1 MPLKTSWH
9 CSCNATFPGD
19 LLMVVANHDR
29 VGNWNPQNSV
39 VLSTDASSFPTWR
52 SGEVCFDE
60 QQPVRLEYKLIIRR
74 ASGEIYWE
82 PIPTNR
88 VVTLTANTS
97 SVIENVW
104 GSLATC
110 SITFFPLQPIPSPS
124 FYKHAER
131 TKKEASSVHLHSAS
145 ISDDSGSDT
154 GTCSQVDESRTQRNV
169 RGQPA
174 SVGTGKATA
183 AERGGKGYVMPH
195 HQCSTSQRR
204 HSISTQ
210 AADEAAGGGNR
221 VSFKRSAFILA
232 NTGPITN
239 YYTVSKT
246 IGRGTWGEVKL
257 VIDNGTGAR
266 RAAKKIP
273 KCYVE
278 DADRFRQEIEIMKSL
293 DHPNIVRLYETFE
306 DMTDFYLV
314 MEYCTGGELF
324 DRLVHQGVFTEA
336 LACRIMRQILAAVAY
351 CHAHRVAHRDLKP
364 ENFLF
369 LHDNP
374 ESPIK
379 LIDFGLAARF
389 KSGQPMR
396 TRAGTPYYV
405 SPQVLEGRYGP
416 ECDVWS
422 AGVMMYILLCGYPP
436 FNAPSDRAIMNKVRA
451 GHYTFPDSEW
461 SRVSLQAKDLISR
474 LLDRHPRTRISA
486 EQALRHAWFAM
497 HAPGDHFEPLGLD
510 ILSKF
515 RRFQGLSR
523 LKKLALTV
531 IAQHLEDSEIE
542 GLKNL
547 FTQLDTEG
555 DGVLTVEEI
564 RKGIERSGVHLP
576 PDMVLED
583 VLREVDTAG
592 TGSIDYTEFIAACLH
607 QSHYIRE
614 EACRAAFRVLDI
626 NGDGLVSAQE
636 LRQVFHMAGDLE
648 TDAAAELLEAD
659 ADGDGHI
666 TFDEF
671 CGLMR
676 KVPSLAL
683 VTEHTVSMMRRT
695 CSRTNISEASLT
707 PRATG

>member
-1 MPLKTSWH
+1 MPLKTSWQ
-9 CSCNATFPGD
+9 CSCSATFPGD
-19 LLMVVANHDR
+19 LLMLVGNHER
-29 VGNWNPQNSV
+29 VGNWNPQKAV
-39 VLSTDASSFPTWR
+39 ILSTDASSFPTWR
-52 SGEVCFDE
+52 SNEVFFEE
-60 QQPVRLEYKLIIRR
+60 QQPLRLEYKLIIRR
-74 ASGEIYWE
+74 SSGEIYWE
-82 PIPTNR
+82 PIATNR
-88 VVTLTANTS
+88 VVNLTANTS
-97 SVIENVW
+97 SVTENVW

-110 SITFFPLQPIPSPS
+110 SITFFPLQPLPSPS
-124 FYKHAER
+124 FYKHVSAA
-131 TKKEASSVHLHSAS
+131 ASQKDGVSPRVRSCAS
-145 ISDDSGSDT
+145 ISGGSTSDDCQNAQSPGA
-154 GTCSQVDESRTQRNV
+154 SQ
-169 RGQPA
+169 GA
-174 SVGTGKATA
+174 GGLAATA
-183 AERGGKGYVMPH
+183 GKPAAGSAGRGTKGYMAH
-195 HQCSTSQRR
+195 RQCSGAQGRTS
-204 HSISTQ
+204 SSTQ

-232 NTGPITN
+232 NTRPITA
-239 YYTVSKT
+239 YYTISKT

-257 VIDNGTGAR
+257 VIDNETGAR

-306 DMTDFYLV
+306 DVTDFYLV

-389 KSGQPMR
+389 RPGQPMR

-436 FNAPSDRAIMNKVRA
+436 FNAPSDRGIMNKVRA

-461 SRVSLQAKDLISR
+461 NRVSLQAKDLISR

-486 EQALRHAWFAM
+486 DQALRHPWFVM

-542 GLKNL
+542 GLKNV

-626 NGDGLVSAQE
+626 NGDGHVSAQE

-648 TDAAAELLEAD
+648 TDATAELLEAD
-659 ADGDGHI
+659 ADGDGRI
-666 TFDEF
+666 TFEEF

-695 CSRTNISEASLT
+695 CSRTNMSASNLST
-707 PRATG
+707 PSG